1 MGVDKT
7 SYDAYVDSLMPRLWE
22 IAQYVHA
29 NPEVAFT
36 EHKACAAQ
44 CDYLSDQGFDV
55 VRGAGG
61 LETAYTATFGQG
73 FPHLGIVSEY
83 DALPGLGHGCGH
95 NLICTTALGTAAAVK
110 KYLEDSGTSGTVTVF
125 GTPAEE
131 EGGGKITMLENG
143 VFEGVDALFFM
154 HPTSDL
160 TKLAG
165 YCMSSMRLVVE
176 FTGKSAHAGSHPWD
190 GANAL
195 SAANLFFAATG
206 MIRQQFKGDVHFSG
220 IIEEGGKETGLI
232 PDYVRVRCSISSFS
246 LSELERCVGL
256 VENCAKGSALAM
268 GCEASFKAVPGYQG
282 RVPNE
287 VLSEV
292 CRAELADLGE
302 PMLEGLVDDFGGED
316 LGNVSRLI
324 PVCNPYVTIFPDYK
338 ISGHTERFRELA
350 NTEAGYRCIQV
361 ASKAMSR
368 TMMDVYEDP
377 SVLDDAKAEL
387 AERIAKEG

>member
-1 MGVDKT
+1 MGFDK
-7 SYDAYVDSLMPRLWE
+7 SACDKYVDGLMPRLWE

-29 NPEVAFT
+29 NPEIAFT
-36 EHKACAAQ
+36 EHKACEVQ
-44 CDYLSDQGFDV
+44 CDYLAEQGFSV
-55 VRGAGG
+55 TRGVAG
-61 LETAYTATFGQG
+61 LDTAFTATYGEG
-73 FPHLGIVSEY
+73 APHLGIVSEY

-110 KYLEDSGTSGTVTVF
+110 EYLAESGMPGTVTVY

-131 EGGGKITMLENG
+131 EGGGKIVMLDKG

-176 FTGKSAHAGSHPWD
+176 FRGTSAHAGSHPWD

-220 IIEEGGKETGLI
+220 IIEDGGKETGLI
-232 PDYVRVRCSISSFS
+232 PDYVRVRCSISSFN
-246 LSELERCVGL
+246 LAELKRCVGL
-256 VENCAKGSALAM
+256 VENCAKGSAIAM
-268 GCEASFKAVPGYQG
+268 GCEEAFTAVPGYQG

-292 CRAELADLGE
+292 CRAELAELGE

-316 LGNVSRLI
+316 LGNVSRLVPI
-324 PVCNPYVTIFPDYK
+324 CNPYVTIFPDHK
-338 ISGHTERFRELA
+338 ISGHTEQFRELA

-361 ASKAMSR
+361 ASKAMARS
-368 TMMDVYEDP
+368 MMDVYEEP
-377 SVLDDAKAEL
+377 SILKAAYAEL
-387 AERIAKEG
+387 EERMAKEA